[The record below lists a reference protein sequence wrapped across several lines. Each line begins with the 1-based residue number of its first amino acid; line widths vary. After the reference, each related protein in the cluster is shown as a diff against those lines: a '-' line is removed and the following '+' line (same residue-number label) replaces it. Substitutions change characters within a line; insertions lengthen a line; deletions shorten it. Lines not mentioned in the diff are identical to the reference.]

1 MNCLQCHNPLPLT
14 ANFCGKC
21 GTTIPGKNKKPP
33 PKTDSETDLAD
44 ASAKEDG
51 IDLLAYVKH
60 QRATLPGQDPV
71 HAPAQKHEHEHEH
84 DPVLLEDTPAE
95 PTESVPVTASH
106 HAPEA
111 LMEDLKAQ
119 IDAIG
124 VSAPVKTHILPTE
137 WAAPNAEPG
146 PHPPDHDGVGF
157 SSAQWAQWKEM
168 MDELRDRMDAW
179 TQHMSAASSS
189 DLNADPLQ
197 VWREVQETVTAQGQ
211 QLQTMMGQ
219 MNELAA
225 HSEVQALS
233 EQLAQWRASSEQ
245 TLQLELQKAPEV
257 EAKLVVYQNEQMQAL
272 GQLQQELRAF
282 ALAGAQ
288 SAGRL
293 MAIEQAVSQLQARL
307 GVEPG
312 HAVPQAA
319 SPQRVLSAPPPP
331 PEKVELEKVERVS
344 PKTTPAWVNALM
356 VGAIAVV
363 LALTAV
369 MAGMAVY
376 NFMSY
381 SSLPSQVPAKDKATR
396 AERAKDAH
404 P

>member
-33 PKTDSETDLAD
+33 PKPDSETDLAD

-60 QRATLPGQDPV
+60 QRATLPGQETV
-71 HAPAQKHEHEHEH
+71 HADPQEH
-84 DPVLLEDTPAE
+84 DPVVLEDKPAE
-95 PTESVPVTASH
+95 PTESVPVAASH

-137 WAAPNAEPG
+137 WAAPNADPARNL
-146 PHPPDHDGVGF
+146 PAHDGVGF
-157 SSAQWAQWKEM
+157 SSEQWAQWKEM

-179 TQHMSAASSS
+179 AQHMSAASSS

-219 MNELAA
+219 MNDLAA

-319 SPQRVLSAPPPP
+319 SPQRVLAAPPPP
-331 PEKVELEKVERVS
+331 PEKVELEKVERVR
-344 PKTTPAWVNALM
+344 PKTTPAWVNGLM
-356 VGAIAVV
+356 VGAIGVV

-381 SSLPSQVPAKDKATR
+381 SSLPSQTPVKDKASR

>member
-1 MNCLQCHNPLPLT
+1 
-14 ANFCGKC
+14 
-21 GTTIPGKNKKPP
+21 
-33 PKTDSETDLAD
+33 
-44 ASAKEDG
+44 
-51 IDLLAYVKH
+51 
-60 QRATLPGQDPV
+60 
-71 HAPAQKHEHEHEH
+71 
-84 DPVLLEDTPAE
+84 
-95 PTESVPVTASH
+95 
-106 HAPEA
+106 
-111 LMEDLKAQ
+111 
-119 IDAIG
+119 
-124 VSAPVKTHILPTE
+124 
-137 WAAPNAEPG
+137 
-146 PHPPDHDGVGF
+146 
-157 SSAQWAQWKEM
+157 
-168 MDELRDRMDAW
+168 
-179 TQHMSAASSS
+179 
-189 DLNADPLQ
+189 
-197 VWREVQETVTAQGQ
+197 
-211 QLQTMMGQ
+211 
-219 MNELAA
+219 
-225 HSEVQALS
+225 
-233 EQLAQWRASSEQ
+233 
-245 TLQLELQKAPEV
+245 V

-319 SPQRVLSAPPPP
+319 SPQRVLAAPPP

-344 PKTTPAWVNALM
+344 PKTTPAWVNGLM
-356 VGAIAVV
+356 VGAIGVV

-381 SSLPSQVPAKDKATR
+381 SSLPSQAPAKDKATR

>member
-21 GTTIPGKNKKPP
+21 GTTIPGKNKKPQ
-33 PKTDSETDLAD
+33 PKPDSDMEQAD

-60 QRATLPGQDPV
+60 QRASQPGHETADPATSDHGHV
-71 HAPAQKHEHEHEH
+71 VLEAAPPPRTEAVSAHANQEA
-84 DPVLLEDTPAE
+84 
-95 PTESVPVTASH
+95 SV
-106 HAPEA
+106 A
-111 LMEDLKAQ
+111 LMDDLKAQ

-124 VSAPVKTHILPTE
+124 VSAPVKTPILPTE
-137 WAAPNAEPG
+137 LVPADAPSPVQSTAAAG
-146 PHPPDHDGVGF
+146 GF
-157 SSAQWAQWKEM
+157 SSEQWAQWQEM

-179 TQHMSAASSS
+179 TQHMSAAASS
-189 DLNADPLQ
+189 DLNADPMQ

-211 QLQTMMGQ
+211 QLETMMSQ
-219 MNELAA
+219 MNTLAA
-225 HSEVQALS
+225 QTELQALG
-233 EQLAQWRASSEQ
+233 EQLAQWRATSEQ
-245 TLQLELQKAPEV
+245 SLQLELQKAPQV
-257 EAKLVVYQNEQMQAL
+257 EAKLVVHQNEQMQAL

-293 MAIEQAVSQLQARL
+293 MAIEQAVTQLQARL

-312 HAVPQAA
+312 HAVPPAA
-319 SPQRVLSAPPPP
+319 PQRVLSAPPPP
-331 PEKVELEKVERVS
+331 LEKVERVT
-344 PKTTPAWVNALM
+344 PKTQPKWVNGLM

-363 LALTAV
+363 LCLTAV

-381 SSLPSQVPAKDKATR
+381 SSLPSQTPAKDKANR
-396 AERAKDAH
+396 VERAKDAH

>member
-1 MNCLQCHNPLPLT
+1 MNCSQCHNPLPLT

-21 GTTIPGKNKKPP
+21 GTTIPGKNKKPQ
-33 PKTDSETDLAD
+33 PKPDSDLESAD
-44 ASAKEDG
+44 AAGKEDG

-60 QRATLPGQDPV
+60 QRASMPGQEPVAPATPDHEQVVLEAPPPAPLQALAV
-71 HAPAQKHEHEHEH
+71 HA
-84 DPVLLEDTPAE
+84 
-95 PTESVPVTASH
+95 SH
-106 HAPEA
+106 GGPEA
-111 LMEDLKAQ
+111 LMDDLKAQ

-137 WAAPNAEPG
+137 LAPPAAPSPTQTNPSA
-146 PHPPDHDGVGF
+146 VGF
-157 SSAQWAQWKEM
+157 SGEQWAQWQEM

-179 TQHMSAASSS
+179 TQHVGAA
-189 DLNADPLQ
+189 
-197 VWREVQETVTAQGQ
+197 TVSAQGQ
-211 QLQTMMGQ
+211 QLETMMSQ
-219 MNELAA
+219 MNTLAA
-225 HSEVQALS
+225 QTELQALG
-233 EQLAQWRASSEQ
+233 EQLAQWRATSEQ
-245 TLQLELQKAPEV
+245 SLQLEMQKTPQV

-293 MAIEQAVSQLQARL
+293 MAIEQAVTQLQARL
-307 GVEPG
+307 GVDPG
-312 HAVPQAA
+312 HAIPAA
-319 SPQRVLSAPPPP
+319 SSPQRVLAAPPPQ
-331 PEKVELEKVERVS
+331 LEKVERIK
-344 PKTTPAWVNALM
+344 PKTPSKWVNGLM

-363 LALTAV
+363 LCLTAV

-381 SSLPSQVPAKDKATR
+381 SSLPSQTPVKDKASR
-396 AERAKDAH
+396 AERVKDAH

>member
-21 GTTIPGKNKKPP
+21 GTTIPGKNKKPQ
-33 PKTDSETDLAD
+33 PKPDADLDAED

-60 QRATLPGQDPV
+60 QRASLPGQ
-71 HAPAQKHEHEHEH
+71 E
-84 DPVLLEDTPAE
+84 PAE
-95 PTESVPVTASH
+95 PATPDHEHVVLEAPIPAAQGSMTAHANQEASV
-106 HAPEA
+106 A
-111 LMEDLKAQ
+111 LMGDLKAQ

-124 VSAPVKTHILPTE
+124 VSAPVKTPILPTE
-137 WAAPNAEPG
+137 LVTVDAPSHAQPPAAA
-146 PHPPDHDGVGF
+146 VGF
-157 SSAQWAQWKEM
+157 SGEQWAQWQEM

-179 TQHMSAASSS
+179 TQHMSAAASS
-189 DLNADPLQ
+189 DLNADPMQ

-211 QLQTMMGQ
+211 QLENMMSQ
-219 MNELAA
+219 MNTLAA
-225 HSEVQALS
+225 QTELQALG
-233 EQLAQWRASSEQ
+233 EQLAQWRATSEQ
-245 TLQLELQKAPEV
+245 SLKLELQKAPQV
-257 EAKLVVYQNEQMQAL
+257 EAKLVVHQNEQMQAL

-293 MAIEQAVSQLQARL
+293 MAIEQAVTQLQARL
-307 GVEPG
+307 GVDPG
-312 HAVPQAA
+312 HAVPPAA
-319 SPQRVLSAPPPP
+319 PQRVLAAPPPP
-331 PEKVELEKVERVS
+331 LEKVERIT
-344 PKTTPAWVNALM
+344 PKTQPKWLNGLM

-363 LALTAV
+363 LCLTAV

-381 SSLPSQVPAKDKATR
+381 SSLPSQTPAKDKASR
-396 AERAKDAH
+396 AERVKDAH

>member
-21 GTTIPGKNKKPP
+21 GTTIPGKNKKPQ
-33 PKTDSETDLAD
+33 PKPDADLDAED

-60 QRATLPGQDPV
+60 QRASMPGQ
-71 HAPAQKHEHEHEH
+71 E
-84 DPVLLEDTPAE
+84 PAE
-95 PTESVPVTASH
+95 PATPDHEHVVLEAPIPAAQGSMTAHANQEASV
-106 HAPEA
+106 A
-111 LMEDLKAQ
+111 LMGDLKAQ

-124 VSAPVKTHILPTE
+124 VSAPVKTPILPTE
-137 WAAPNAEPG
+137 LVPVDAPSHAQPPAAA
-146 PHPPDHDGVGF
+146 VGF
-157 SSAQWAQWKEM
+157 SGEQWAQWQEM

-179 TQHMSAASSS
+179 TQHMSAAASS
-189 DLNADPLQ
+189 DLNADPMQ

-211 QLQTMMGQ
+211 QLENMMSQ
-219 MNELAA
+219 MNTLAA
-225 HSEVQALS
+225 QTELQALG
-233 EQLAQWRASSEQ
+233 EQLAQWRATSEQ
-245 TLQLELQKAPEV
+245 SLKLELQKAPQV
-257 EAKLVVYQNEQMQAL
+257 EAKLVVHQNEQMQAL

-293 MAIEQAVSQLQARL
+293 MAIEQAVTQLQARL
-307 GVEPG
+307 GVDPG
-312 HAVPQAA
+312 HAVPPAA
-319 SPQRVLSAPPPP
+319 PQRVLSAPPPP
-331 PEKVELEKVERVS
+331 LEKVERIT
-344 PKTTPAWVNALM
+344 PKTQPKWLNGLM

-363 LALTAV
+363 LCLTAV

-381 SSLPSQVPAKDKATR
+381 SSLPSQTPAKDKASR
-396 AERAKDAH
+396 AERVKDAH

>member
-33 PKTDSETDLAD
+33 PQSDADLD
-44 ASAKEDG
+44 AKEDG

-60 QRATLPGQDPV
+60 QRASLPGQ
-71 HAPAQKHEHEHEH
+71 E
-84 DPVLLEDTPAE
+84 PAE
-95 PTESVPVTASH
+95 PATPD
-106 HAPEA
+106 HAHVVLEAVSSPPPEA
-111 LMEDLKAQ
+111 MSAHANQEASVALMDDLKAQ

-124 VSAPVKTHILPTE
+124 VSAPVKTPILPTE
-137 WAAPNAEPG
+137 LVPVDAPSHAQPTASA
-146 PHPPDHDGVGF
+146 VGF
-157 SSAQWAQWKEM
+157 SGEQWAQWQEM

-179 TQHMSAASSS
+179 TQHMGAATSS
-189 DLNADPLQ
+189 DLNADPMQ
-197 VWREVQETVTAQGQ
+197 VWREVQATVSAQGQ
-211 QLQTMMGQ
+211 QLETMMSQ
-219 MNELAA
+219 MNTLAA
-225 HSEVQALS
+225 QTEVQALG
-233 EQLAQWRASSEQ
+233 EQLAQWRTTSEQ
-245 TLQLELQKAPEV
+245 SLQLELQKAPQV
-257 EAKLVVYQNEQMQAL
+257 EAKLVVHQNEQMQAL

-293 MAIEQAVSQLQARL
+293 MAIEQAVTQLQARL
-307 GVEPG
+307 GVDPG
-312 HAVPQAA
+312 HAIPAA
-319 SPQRVLSAPPPP
+319 SSPQRVLAAPPPQ
-331 PEKVELEKVERVS
+331 LEKVERIK
-344 PKTTPAWVNALM
+344 PKTPSKWVNGLM

-363 LALTAV
+363 LCLTAV

-381 SSLPSQVPAKDKATR
+381 SSLPSQTPVKDKASR
-396 AERAKDAH
+396 AERVKDAH

>member
-33 PKTDSETDLAD
+33 PKTELETDGAD
-44 ASAKEDG
+44 TSAKEDG

-60 QRATLPGQDPV
+60 QRATLPGQNPV
-71 HAPAQKHEHEHEH
+71 PSDAHDHE
-84 DPVLLEDTPAE
+84 PVAVKEKPPE
-95 PTESVPVTASH
+95 PTESAPVKAVH

-111 LMEDLKAQ
+111 LMDDLKAQ

-137 WAAPNAEPG
+137 WAAPDADPG
-146 PHPPDHDGVGF
+146 PNTPTHDGAGF
-157 SSAQWAQWKEM
+157 SSEQWAQWKEM

-211 QLQTMMGQ
+211 QMQTMMDQ
-219 MNELAA
+219 MKTLAA
-225 HSEVQALS
+225 HTEVQALS
-233 EQLAQWRASSEQ
+233 EQLTQWRASNEQ
-245 TLQLELQKAPEV
+245 AMQLALQKTPEV
-257 EAKLVVYQNEQMQAL
+257 DAKLVVYQNEQMQAL

-312 HAVPQAA
+312 HAVPQAT
-319 SPQRVLSAPPPP
+319 SPQRVLAAPPPP
-331 PEKVELEKVERVS
+331 PEKVELEKVERVR
-344 PKTTPAWVNALM
+344 PKTTPAWMNGLM
-356 VGAIAVV
+356 VGAIALV
-363 LALTAV
+363 LGLTAV
-369 MAGMAVY
+369 LAGMAVY

-381 SSLPSQVPAKDKATR
+381 SSLPSQTPAKDKATR
-396 AERAKDAH
+396 VERGKDAH